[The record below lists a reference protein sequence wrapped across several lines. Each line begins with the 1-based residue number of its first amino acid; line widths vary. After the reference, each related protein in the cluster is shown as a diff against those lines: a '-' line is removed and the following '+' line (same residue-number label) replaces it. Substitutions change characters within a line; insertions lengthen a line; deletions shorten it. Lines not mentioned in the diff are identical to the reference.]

1 MDLAGQPFGCAHGSG
16 NRGYAMAALLVGMSV
31 MAVLMGALLPVWTHM
46 ATREKEEELIFR
58 GNQYARAIGLFQR
71 KFANTPPPTIDVLV
85 EQRFLRKKYKDPI
98 TKEDFQPI
106 YANQAMLPGGPSAGP
121 GGTQQSGQQRGTPGA
136 PGQVIQAGFNSTG
149 ATSAGGIIG
158 VTSKSKNA
166 SIKILNGRQKYNE
179 WAFVHVQTSQRPG
192 QPGGGAAT
200 PGMPGAPNQRPGPG
214 QQGQPNSPFGN
225 QPGGFPQGP
234 GGRGGFQGPQGP
246 PPSPFGQP
254 NRPPMG
260 PGGNSPFGQPMNPA
274 GPGVNSPFGQPT
286 NPNQRPPGQRPPGQ

>member
-1 MDLAGQPFGCAHGSG
+1 MELAGQPFDFAHRNG

-31 MAVLMGALLPVWTHM
+31 MAVLMGALLPVWSHM

-98 TKEDFQPI
+98 TKDDFQPI
-106 YANQAMLPGGPSAGP
+106 YANQPTTPGSQQPVAQ
-121 GGTQQSGQQRGTPGA
+121 GGTPPA
-136 PGQVIQAGFNSTG
+136 PGRQLIQSGFNSTG
-149 ATSAGGIIG
+149 ATAAGGIIG
-158 VTSKSKNA
+158 VTSKSKET

-192 QPGGGAAT
+192 QPGGGGT
-200 PGMPGAPNQRPGPG
+200 VPGVPGGPNQRPGPG
-214 QQGQPNSPFGN
+214 QQGPQNSPFGM
-225 QPGGFPQGP
+225 QPGAFPQGP
-234 GGRGGFQGPQGP
+234 GRGGFQNPQGP
-246 PPSPFGQP
+246 PQSPFGQP

-260 PGGNSPFGQPMNPA
+260 PGGASPFGTPINPVN
-274 GPGVNSPFGQPT
+274 PGQRPPT
-286 NPNQRPPGQRPPGQ
+286 QRPPGQ